1 MPHDGQID
9 IVTAFFID
17 WMQGVFLRCGRKY
30 GKTDVAI
37 YCMYMFGLLF
47 EGSECYYVADE
58 KDHARDI
65 CWDNRRLPE
74 FFTTIRQWKK
84 ETTNEFIKRKRK
96 GIELQK
102 KWVASYN
109 NSEMIVKLHNGSIL
123 KVDGAKN
130 FSKADGLSPIF
141 VVYDEFKHHNPKYD
155 QAMRPN
161 LKTFN
166 GRIMIIGTPPDNED
180 NYYCATEDEF
190 KNKKNH
196 KHFLLP
202 SHLNPHVYDG
212 PNDEGLKEEEE
223 ALRLK
228 GEHHIFLR
236 EYMCEIVPDAS
247 RQIFPMFD
255 VPRRNH
261 KTKRYEGRTKHVRPH
276 DELLLDIKSRK
287 RDFDF
292 HICFDAGSAVCFGV
306 LLVAVNRHDKR
317 FIIIDEI
324 YEESQQRTSTGQIYP
339 RAEEK
344 MDEIELYRDNWYQI
358 YDHAATWFQVE
369 VANQFDEH
377 LNPCQKDTKKKEAK
391 LSIIKDI
398 MLVGLHP
405 SEDEGIPTPDPIFL
419 VSDRCQNFISEVSK
433 YAKDENG
440 KIAKRND
447 HLLDC
452 LRYIL
457 NESNYYTLFEEYK
470 KQETTRRF
478 ETPATDF
485 NSNLSQNER
494 ILSGVDYD

>member
-1 MPHDGQID
+1 MHQVIVPHDGQMP
-9 IVTAFFID
+9 IVMAFFLE
-17 WMQGVFLRCGRKY
+17 WAQGIFLRCGRKY

-47 EGSECYYVADE
+47 ENSECYYVADE

-74 FFTTIRQWKK
+74 FFTTIRQWKW
-84 ETTNEFIKRKRK
+84 ETQDEFIKRKRK
-96 GIELQK
+96 GMELQK
-102 KWVASYN
+102 RWVSSYN

-130 FSKADGLSPIF
+130 YSKADGLSPIF

-202 SHLNPHVYDG
+202 SYLNPHVYDG
-212 PNDEGLKEEEE
+212 PDDEGLAEEEE
-223 ALRLK
+223 ALRRK
-228 GEHHIFLR
+228 GEHHIFQR
-236 EYMCEIVPDAS
+236 EYMCQIVPDAQ
-247 RQIFPMFD
+247 RQIFPMFR
-255 VPRRNH
+255 VPKKNH
-261 KTKRYEGRTKHVRPH
+261 ETNRFEGETQHVRPH
-276 DELLLDIKSRK
+276 SDLINEIKYRR

-292 HICFDAGSAVCFGV
+292 YICFDAGSAVCFGV

-317 FIIIDEI
+317 FIVVDEI
-324 YEESQQRTSTGQIYP
+324 YETSQMKTSTGQIYP
-339 RAEEK
+339 RATAL
-344 MDEIELYRDNWYQI
+344 MDEIHLFRDDWYQV
-358 YDHAATWFQVE
+358 YDHAATWFSVE
-369 VANQFDEH
+369 VANQFDEA
-377 LNPCQKDTKKKEAK
+377 LMPCQKDTKKKEAK
-391 LSIIKDI
+391 LSMIKDV
-398 MLVGLHP
+398 MLEEGL
-405 SEDEGIPTPDPIFL
+405 FL

-440 KIAKRND
+440 KIAKKDD

-470 KQETTRRF
+470 ESKTEDRF
-478 ETPATDF
+478 STPERDMMERSRT
-485 NSNLSQNER
+485 NEA
-494 ILSGVDYD
+494 LLGADDDY